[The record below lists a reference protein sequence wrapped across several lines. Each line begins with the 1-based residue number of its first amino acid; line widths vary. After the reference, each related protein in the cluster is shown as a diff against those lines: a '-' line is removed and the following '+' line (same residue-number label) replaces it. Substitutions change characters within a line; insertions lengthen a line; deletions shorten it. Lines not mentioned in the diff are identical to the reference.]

1 MRFSLLLDGVF
12 WGVLLIILGLCAI
25 FKTIF
30 HINISLFRIGFA
42 LLIIYIGLSMLFKE
56 SPWRAER
63 NTVLFDNRVLVLEE
77 EDEYNVI
84 FGRGLFDLTTLP
96 SDNRARRITLNVVFG
111 EGVIK
116 IKRDAPLTI
125 KVNSVFSGAR
135 LPDGNRITMGEYIY
149 RSGEKTENKE
159 RVLVEVNV
167 VFGSLVFNEE

>member
-56 SPWRAER
+56 SPGGPKGI
-63 NTVLFDNRVLVLEE
+63 LCFDNRVLVLEE
-77 EDEYNVI
+77 QDEYNVI

-96 SDNRARRITLNVVFG
+96 SDNGARRITLNVVFG